1 MSNKKEERR
10 KGKIQLI
17 DATAM
22 KFTLRKNMGK
32 KSCELTDTIRKEI
45 MRIFLEMEESEISKV
60 FRNKEFA
67 YWNITVERP
76 LRLRILPDRAIPE
89 TVFKKKDEMHSV
101 TEAISSIPQGT
112 PLDDWAVFA
121 KATGLKASVLKKIRP
136 YITEKDSNA
145 KAIDEPDVDL
155 RDTEIVPFEYDGGIN
170 GYMQSEVLPYFGD
183 AWVDE
188 KKTQVGYEISF
199 TKNFYHR
206 VVLRE
211 IDDITSDLKSVE
223 EDIAGLLANITEG
236 LSNV

>member
-1 MSNKKEERR
+1 M
-10 KGKIQLI
+10 
-17 DATAM
+17 
-22 KFTLRKNMGK
+22 
-32 KSCELTDTIRKEI
+32 
-45 MRIFLEMEESEISKV
+45 
-60 FRNKEFA
+60 
-67 YWNITVERP
+67 
-76 LRLRILPDRAIPE
+76 
-89 TVFKKKDEMHSV
+89 
-101 TEAISSIPQGT
+101 
-112 PLDDWAVFA
+112 
-121 KATGLKASVLKKIRP
+121 
-136 YITEKDSNA
+136 
-145 KAIDEPDVDL
+145 